1 MPHSFG
7 RGILSIALLEATD
20 SIYRLVDTDKT
31 FFLVLLGFLI
41 SKMGA
46 ISLLCLTHRPPE

>member
-7 RGILSIALLEATD
+7 RGVLSIALLEATD